1 MKVGIDISSLHSLS
15 KGRGIGFYAQALID
29 SLKKHT
35 DIEVK
40 IIESVDQQ
48 QNVDLI
54 HYPFFDFFRPTL
66 KINRNIPTVVT
77 IHDVIPLLFPKNYPP
92 GIRGRV
98 NLFLQKQ
105 SLNKVKAIITDSKSS
120 TADVIKTLKIPQN
133 KVHTVYLAS
142 SEHFKKLTDKEV
154 NERTNKFNLPE
165 IFALY
170 SGGVNWNKNLI
181 NQTEAALKS
190 DIDLVL
196 VGGGFANKNN
206 LEHPEMKE
214 FKQFLDKY
222 QNNPKIHILGFVSDD
237 ELVGLINRA
246 KALLFAS
253 QYEGFGLPILE
264 SQACGTPVITGNI
277 SSMPEV
283 AGSGA
288 VLVDPNSVDQISLRL
303 KNIINNQADRNQLI
317 KKGFENLENFSWK
330 KTAAE
335 TLKVYQNAL
344 G

>member
-15 KGRGIGFYAQALID
+15 KGRGIGFYTQALID
-29 SLKKHT
+29 SLKKYT
-35 DIEVK
+35 DIEIKV
-40 IIESVDQQ
+40 IESVNQQ

-66 KINRNIPTVVT
+66 KINNNVPTIVT

-105 SLNKVKAIITDSKSS
+105 SLNKTKAIITDSKSS
-120 TADVIKTLKIPQN
+120 TNDITQILKISQN

-142 SEHFKKLTDKEV
+142 SEHFTKLTEKEI
-154 NERTNKFNLPE
+154 NERTKKFNLPE

-196 VGGGFANKNN
+196 VGGGFDNKNN
-206 LEHPEMKE
+206 LDHPEMKE
-214 FKQFLDKY
+214 FKQFLNKY
-222 QNNPKIHILGFVSDD
+222 QNNPKIHILGFVSDE
-237 ELVGLINRA
+237 ELVGLMNKA

-253 QYEGFGLPILE
+253 HYEGFGLPILE

-283 AGSGA
+283 AGDGA
-288 VLVDPNSVDQISLRL
+288 ILVDPNSVDQISLSL
-303 KNIINNQADRNQLI
+303 SKITHDEDESNLLI
-317 KKGFENLENFSWK
+317 KKGFENLDNFSWK
-330 KTAAE
+330 KTAVE